1 MVEATGW
8 RAYALFIEA
17 GLTQLNVKLENL
29 HEQVEGY
36 EHLGEVKTYILNL
49 RERYKEMIETRRVF
63 G

>member
-1 MVEATGW
+1 M
-8 RAYALFIEA
+8 
-17 GLTQLNVKLENL
+17 NVKLENL